1 MRIRPMTASI
11 GVIAVLA
18 AALSAHAAS
27 PAALCVRL
35 GTSDRLR
42 AIPAAL
48 VPAAMRIFALG
59 AMPAAQVERST
70 VFRCFDHR
78 VLLCTFGAN
87 LSCGKADTGRDL
99 PAASAWCARHPGSS
113 FIPMYLTGHDTIF
126 HWRCVGA
133 RATTGAPR
141 LRVDARGFIAS
152 HWRRM
157 EKTAPAARSLV
168 PPSDPTVIKPDRVRG
183 PKNASV
189 SHSTKP

>member
-11 GVIAVLA
+11 GVVAVLA
-18 AALSAHAAS
+18 AALSWHAT
-27 PAALCVRL
+27 PAARLCGRL

-48 VPAAMRIFALG
+48 VPAAMRIFGLG
-59 AMPAAQVERST
+59 SMPTAQVERST

-78 VLLCTFGAN
+78 VLLCNDGAN
-87 LSCGKADTGRDL
+87 LTCGKANTGRNL
-99 PAASAWCARHPGSS
+99 PAASAWCVRHPGSS
-113 FIPMYLTGHDTIF
+113 FIPMYLTGHDTIYR
-126 HWRCVGA
+126 WRCVGA

-157 EKTAPAARSLV
+157 GRTVPAARSAV
-168 PPSDPTVIKPDRVRG
+168 PPLDHTVIKQDRVRG

>member
-18 AALSAHAAS
+18 AASSAHAAS

-42 AIPAAL
+42 VLPAAL
-48 VPAAMRIFALG
+48 VPAAMRIFRLG
-59 AMPAAQVERST
+59 AMPAVQIERST

-78 VLLCTFGAN
+78 VLLCNEGAN
-87 LSCGKADTGRDL
+87 LSCGKANARRDL
-99 PAASAWCARHPGSS
+99 PAASAWCARRPGSS
-113 FIPMYLTGHDTIF
+113 FIPMYLTGHDTIYA
-126 HWRCVGA
+126 WRCAGTQA
-133 RATTGAPR
+133 ATGAPR

-157 EKTAPAARSLV
+157 EMTVPATRSLV
-168 PPSDPTVIKPDRVRG
+168 PPLDHTVIKKGRVSG
-183 PKNASV
+183 PKMRQ
-189 SHSTKP
+189 

>member
-1 MRIRPMTASI
+1 MRIRPMTASL
-11 GVIAVLA
+11 GVIALLG
-18 AALSAHAAS
+18 AALRAHAAS
-27 PAALCVRL
+27 PATLCDHL

-48 VPAAMRIFALG
+48 VPAAMRIFRLG

-78 VLLCTFGAN
+78 VLLCNFGAN
-87 LSCGKADTGRDL
+87 LSCGKANTRRDL

-113 FIPMYLTGHDTIF
+113 FIPMYVTGHDTIYR
-126 HWRCVGA
+126 WRCAGA
-133 RATTGAPR
+133 QAATGAPR

-157 EKTAPAARSLV
+157 GKTVPATRSLV
-168 PPSDPTVIKPDRVRG
+168 PPLDHTVIKQDRVSG
-183 PKNASV
+183 PENGSV
-189 SHSTKP
+189 RHSIDR

>member
-18 AALSAHAAS
+18 AALSAHAM
-27 PAALCVRL
+27 PAARLCGRL

-42 AIPAAL
+42 ALPAAL
-48 VPAAMRIFALG
+48 VPAAMRIFRLG
-59 AMPAAQVERST
+59 AMPASQVERST

-78 VLLCTFGAN
+78 VLLCNFGAN
-87 LSCGKADTGRDL
+87 LSCGKANARRDL

-113 FIPMYLTGHDTIF
+113 FIPMYLTGHDTIYA
-126 HWRCVGA
+126 WRCAGA
-133 RATTGAPR
+133 HATTGASR

-157 EKTAPAARSLV
+157 EMTVPAPRSLV
-168 PPSDPTVIKPDRVRG
+168 PPLDHTVINQDRVIG
-183 PKNASV
+183 PKNGSV
-189 SHSTKP
+189 SHSIDH

>member
-1 MRIRPMTASI
+1 MTASI
-11 GVIAVLA
+11 GVVAVLA
-18 AALSAHAAS
+18 AALSWHAT
-27 PAALCVRL
+27 PAARLCGRL

-48 VPAAMRIFALG
+48 VPAAMRLFGLG
-59 AMPAAQVERST
+59 SMPTAQVERST

-78 VLLCTFGAN
+78 VLLCNDGAN
-87 LSCGKADTGRDL
+87 LTCGKANTGRDL

-113 FIPMYLTGHDTIF
+113 FIPMYLTGHDTIYR
-126 HWRCVGA
+126 WRCVGA

-157 EKTAPAARSLV
+157 GRTAPAARPLV
-168 PPSDPTVIKPDRVRG
+168 PPLDHTVIRQDPVRG
-183 PKNASV
+183 PKNPPV

>member
-11 GVIAVLA
+11 GVIAVFG
-18 AALSAHAAS
+18 AALCAHAAA

-42 AIPAAL
+42 TIPAAL
-48 VPAAMRIFALG
+48 VPAAMRIFRLG
-59 AMPAAQVERST
+59 AMPAAEVERST

-78 VLLCTFGAN
+78 ALLCNEGAN
-87 LSCGKADTGRDL
+87 LSCGKANTRRDL

-113 FIPMYLTGHDTIF
+113 FIPMYVTGHDTIF
-126 HWRCVGA
+126 RWRCAGA
-133 RATTGAPR
+133 QAATGAPL

-157 EKTAPAARSLV
+157 GKTVPVSRSLAR
-168 PPSDPTVIKPDRVRG
+168 PLAHTVTR
-183 PKNASV
+183 
-189 SHSTKP
+189 